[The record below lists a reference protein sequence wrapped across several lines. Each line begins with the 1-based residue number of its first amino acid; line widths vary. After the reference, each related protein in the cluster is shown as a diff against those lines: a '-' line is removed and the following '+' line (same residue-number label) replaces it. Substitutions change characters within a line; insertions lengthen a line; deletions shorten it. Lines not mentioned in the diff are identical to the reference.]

1 MDAVDLAGATIR
13 NSTLKKCKLTHMNWD
28 AEYDNPDKI
37 KEFYKPFEMLENV
50 VEFCTNDGEEWKGV

>member
-1 MDAVDLAGATIR
+1 
-13 NSTLKKCKLTHMNWD
+13 MNWD